1 MAAALAVS
9 EAAWVVIYAAVAAD
23 HAGGASA
30 HAVGVVGAV
39 VRGAA
44 ADFASVFAV
53 AWAAFFAA
61 DVAAVAAVIDVAVV
75 ANFGCVQH

>member
-23 HAGGASA
+23 HVGGASA
-30 HAVGVVGAV
+30 HAVGVVDAV
-39 VRGAA
+39 VRGAV

-61 DVAAVAAVIDVAVV
+61 VAAVIDVAVV
-75 ANFGCVQH
+75 GNFGCVQR